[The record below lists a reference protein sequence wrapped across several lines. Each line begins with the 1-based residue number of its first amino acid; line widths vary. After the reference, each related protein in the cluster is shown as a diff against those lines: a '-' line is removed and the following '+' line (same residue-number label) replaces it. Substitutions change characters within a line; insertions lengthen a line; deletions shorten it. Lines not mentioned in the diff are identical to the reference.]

1 MKKLILT
8 SIVIMAITLMVV
20 AQEQQPRSY
29 DIAKFLME
37 KMLDETNGH
46 IISEK
51 AEDGSYYWF
60 IQTPSH
66 YSLSL
71 IILDVNILVRTYND
85 VRYIRRWGG
94 TTGGTHTASL
104 LLDDGFNSMIIF
116 SFSERTNQLI
126 VMAAS

>member
-8 SIVIMAITLMVV
+8 SIVIMATTLMLV

-29 DIAKFLME
+29 NIAKFLME

-46 IISEK
+46 IINEK